1 MGAVQKKNKSESICK
16 DICKDI
22 CKVILLGELGVG
34 KTNIITRFV
43 KNTFKNDSIADIGL
57 DFFIKIKTIDKAQGK
72 TIKYQIWDTWGKERY
87 RLLPKI
93 YYKNIEIA
101 ILVYDITRK
110 ETFDEIKNFW
120 YNEIKKNIPRDI
132 SKIKHI

>member
-1 MGAVQKKNKSESICK
+1 MGAAQKKNKSESISK

-22 CKVILLGELGVG
+22 CKVILLGEFGVG

-43 KNTFKNDSIADIGL
+43 KNTFNDAITGFEM
-57 DFFIKIKTIDKAQGK
+57 DFFTKTMTFNKAQGK
-72 TIKYQIWDTWGKERY
+72 TIKFQIWDIVRQERY
-87 RLLPKI
+87 RSLTKSF
-93 YYKNIEIA
+93 YKNAGVA

-110 ETFDEIKNFW
+110 ESFNEIKNFW
-120 YNEIKKNIPRDI
+120 YNEIKKNFSRNI

>member
-1 MGAVQKKNKSESICK
+1 MGAVQKKNKSES
-16 DICKDI
+16 ICKDI

-43 KNTFKNDSIADIGL
+43 KNTFNDAITGFEM
-57 DFFIKIKTIDKAQGK
+57 DFFTKTMTFNKAQGK
-72 TIKYQIWDTWGKERY
+72 TIKFQIWDIVRQERY
-87 RLLPKI
+87 RSLTK
-93 YYKNIEIA
+93 YFYKNAGVA

-110 ETFDEIKNFW
+110 ESFNEIKNFW
-120 YNEIKKNIPRDI
+120 YNEIKKNFSRNI